1 MPQRIVSLEID
12 DAELRASVVET
23 SFRDY
28 KIAGFFREPRN
39 GATGDQIKRFIA
51 AHAQAG
57 DTILSALP
65 GDRVTWRTFFLPFRD
80 LKRLAQT
87 IPFELESNV
96 PFGLDEVVVDYQVLH
111 RDRSGTTVLA
121 ALVQKEDL
129 ERHLDLLK
137 EGGADPKIVDL
148 GPLATLNT
156 LSLVPD
162 LPPTFAFVDFGAR
175 TTTVALYRE
184 RELVGLRSLTP
195 GAVLADTGDV
205 AGDGAEAPAATP
217 PSSEPVLDLEAM
229 IAEIRWTLLALNGA
243 ALDERLICYV
253 AGDPTELDAV
263 QAALAGELGF
273 DVRRLDRVALRNL
286 TPEVRAQAPA
296 FSSSLGLALREMA
309 PTTSLGVNFR
319 RGEFTFHRAQQEI
332 RQALRNL
339 AVLALIV
346 VALIVVDMFMKQY
359 QRAQQAAA
367 VDAQIQRVL
376 TDILPDVGRVPNAKA
391 TLQEEIDALHQ
402 RVNLLSDIVPVSSST
417 SIDIFR
423 AVASAVPPKLRI
435 DCEEYAMD
443 PDSVRVRCNTE
454 TYDAVDTIKADLEK
468 TGYFSDVEVK
478 DAKADKSGG
487 VDFRMQLKLNKDVR
501 PRGGGGRQ

>member
-205 AGDGAEAPAATP
+205 AGDGAEAPA
-217 PSSEPVLDLEAM
+217 
-229 IAEIRWTLLALNGA
+229 
-243 ALDERLICYV
+243 
-253 AGDPTELDAV
+253 
-263 QAALAGELGF
+263 
-273 DVRRLDRVALRNL
+273 
-286 TPEVRAQAPA
+286 
-296 FSSSLGLALREMA
+296 
-309 PTTSLGVNFR
+309 
-319 RGEFTFHRAQQEI
+319 
-332 RQALRNL
+332 
-339 AVLALIV
+339 
-346 VALIVVDMFMKQY
+346 
-359 QRAQQAAA
+359 
-367 VDAQIQRVL
+367 
-376 TDILPDVGRVPNAKA
+376 
-391 TLQEEIDALHQ
+391 
-402 RVNLLSDIVPVSSST
+402 
-417 SIDIFR
+417 
-423 AVASAVPPKLRI
+423 
-435 DCEEYAMD
+435 
-443 PDSVRVRCNTE
+443 
-454 TYDAVDTIKADLEK
+454 
-468 TGYFSDVEVK
+468 
-478 DAKADKSGG
+478 
-487 VDFRMQLKLNKDVR
+487 
-501 PRGGGGRQ
+501 